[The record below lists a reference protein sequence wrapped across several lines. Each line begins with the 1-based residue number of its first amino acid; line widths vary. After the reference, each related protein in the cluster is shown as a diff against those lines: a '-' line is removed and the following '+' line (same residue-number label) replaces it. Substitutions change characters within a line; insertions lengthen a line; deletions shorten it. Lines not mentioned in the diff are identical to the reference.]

1 MKVFYINDF
10 TNTVI
15 SLNELNKLS
24 SNTKISTNYNDRE
37 ILYRAEDVYKC
48 RDWKVYT
55 IEENSLSIDDVR
67 DLIGMVN
74 KNSDIYIKL
83 KAEEN
88 RLLNIWVEDISSD
101 SQLER
106 SLF

>member
-15 SLNELNKLS
+15 SLNELNKIS
-24 SNTKISTNYNDRE
+24 SNTKISSNYNDRE
-37 ILYRAEDVYKC
+37 ILYSVEDVYKC

-67 DLIGMVN
+67 DLMGRVD
-74 KNSDIYIKL
+74 KNSDIYNKL
-83 KAEEN
+83 KIEEN